1 MGRSVFSQTVVS
13 LSNESADVPNVM
25 NSNQKLDVS
34 LDGTLWSHT
43 TNLNAFVLTPAVR
56 KRGNINFRLTFLTS
70 GTSTFSLLKIPDDGL
85 PRVPYSKLCRMS

>member
-13 LSNESADVPNVM
+13 LSNESADVPKVM

-56 KRGNINFRLTFLTS
+56 KRGNFRLTFLTS
-70 GTSTFSLLKIPDDGL
+70 GTSTFSLLKVPDDGL
-85 PRVPYSKLCRMS
+85 LRVPYSKLSRMS

>member
-1 MGRSVFSQTVVS
+1 MGRSVFYQTVVS

-25 NSNQKLDVS
+25 NSNQNLDVS

-56 KRGNINFRLTFLTS
+56 ERENINFPL
-70 GTSTFSLLKIPDDGL
+70 
-85 PRVPYSKLCRMS
+85 

>member
-13 LSNESADVPNVM
+13 LSNESGDVPKVM

-43 TNLNAFVLTPAVR
+43 TNLNAFVL
-56 KRGNINFRLTFLTS
+56 KRGNINFRLTFLTF
-70 GTSTFSLLKIPDDGL
+70 GTSTFSLLKVPDDGL
-85 PRVPYSKLCRMS
+85 LRVPYSKLSRMS